1 MKPKEKKSDNQL
13 AKISPSQPP
22 ATPDKWLAALKFVAD
37 LTGEAKR
44 AAADNPIIT
53 SSGKQKSSLKGA
65 TVITNMLKEEGIEA
79 HKRGIVP
86 QPNMEGGLQNNDMY
100 VAATSALESMKLS
113 EQQPKRLLDG
123 DEKDK

>member
-1 MKPKEKKSDNQL
+1 MKSKDKKPNDQL
-13 AKISPSQPP
+13 AKIPSSQPP
-22 ATPDKWLAALKFVAD
+22 ATPDKLLAALQFVAD

-53 SSGKQKSSLKGA
+53 SSGKPKSSLKGA
-65 TVITNMLKEEGIEA
+65 PVITNMLKEEGIEA
-79 HKRGIVP
+79 HKRGIVS

-100 VAATSALESMKLS
+100 VAATSALKSMELS
-113 EQQPKRLLDG
+113 EQQPKTLTDG